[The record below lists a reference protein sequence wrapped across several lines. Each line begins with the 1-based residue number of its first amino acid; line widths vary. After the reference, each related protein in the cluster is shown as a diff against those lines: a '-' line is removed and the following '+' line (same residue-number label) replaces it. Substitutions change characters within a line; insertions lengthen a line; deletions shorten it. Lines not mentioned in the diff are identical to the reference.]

1 MNFVQLLKST
11 PVFKQKIFFGLQ
23 FIDPFFKL
31 THISFN
37 HGAFELFTLS

>member
-11 PVFKQKIFFGLQ
+11 PVFKQKFFFGLQ
-23 FIDPFFKL
+23 LIDPSSKL

-37 HGAFELFTLS
+37 HRAFEFFT